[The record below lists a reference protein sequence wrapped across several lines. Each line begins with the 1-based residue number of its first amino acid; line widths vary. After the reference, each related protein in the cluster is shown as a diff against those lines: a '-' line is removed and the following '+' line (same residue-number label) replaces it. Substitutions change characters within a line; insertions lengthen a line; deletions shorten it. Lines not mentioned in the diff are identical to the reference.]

1 MDECRRAGIKVLMI
15 TGDAK
20 DTAVAIAREVRIFPP
35 SPLAFD
41 KETEDG
47 SGSGSGGISGSD
59 AVTGTFLCSR
69 SSSGI
74 PFCI

>member
-35 SPLAFD
+35 TASAYDPEGVA
-41 KETEDG
+41 G
-47 SGSGSGGISGSD
+47 SGSGSGGIRDG
-59 AVTGTFLCSR
+59 TGGGEQGTGAFM
-69 SSSGI
+69 
-74 PFCI
+74 